1 MMLTDLHGLER
12 IMDCGEVSA
21 EIFIVGIVVGV
32 IIGMIVYYVL
42 KDVPDA

>member
-1 MMLTDLHGLER
+1 MILTELSGLQR
-12 IMDCGEVSA
+12 IMDCGEVNA